1 MAKAKHGKPLYDQLW
16 VVGCAQSC
24 AADLPAVLANL
35 ERLRGL
41 FRSSRLLVLE
51 NDSSD
56 DTREILARHGQADPG
71 LQALAFT
78 GLNERIPVKTLR
90 LAHLRNG
97 AMAWLRQEGAF
108 AQEALVLVLDLDAVN
123 AAPWDLERYRE
134 VLEWFWQKPKAA
146 AVFANQLGPY
156 YDLWALRHPQLC
168 PDDIWECMLAAK
180 LAQPALDDAALL
192 EQVITPRRL
201 HFEPSLAPFKV
212 ESAFGGLGFYKT
224 QWLAANPLPYVG
236 DVTRWLELQ
245 GRPQLIRWQCAE
257 HVSFHAGLRA
267 AGGSLWLHPGLLNWP
282 TEALPDGLRLNPA
295 SWRHLS
301 F

>member
-1 MAKAKHGKPLYDQLW
+1 MAKAKHGNPLYDQLW

-24 AADLPAVLANL
+24 APDLPAVLANL

-78 GLNERIPVKTLR
+78 GLNGRIPVKTLR

-97 AMAWLRQEGAF
+97 AMAWLRQVGAF

-123 AAPWDLERYRE
+123 AAPWDFERYRE

-192 EQVITPRRL
+192 EQVITPRQL

-212 ESAFGGLGFYKT
+212 DSAFGGLGFYKT
-224 QWLAANPLPYVG
+224 QWLAVNPLPYVG

-282 TEALPDGLRLNPA
+282 TEALPNGLRLNPA

>member
-1 MAKAKHGKPLYDQLW
+1 MAKAKLWNQLW
-16 VVGCAQSC
+16 VVGCAQNC
-24 AADLPAVLANL
+24 AEDLPGVLANV
-35 ERLRGL
+35 ERLRARFGE
-41 FRSSRLLVLE
+41 SRVLVLE
-51 NDSSD
+51 NDSTD
-56 DTREILARHGQADPG
+56 ATRELLTRHAQRDQG
-71 LQALAFT
+71 LRALAIAD
-78 GLNERIPVKTLR
+78 LNARIPVKTLR

-97 AMAWLRQEGAF
+97 AMAWLRRQGAF
-108 AQEALVLVLDLDAVN
+108 EQEALVLVLDLDAVN
-123 AAPWDLERYRE
+123 ASPWDLDRFAA

-201 HFEPSLAPFKV
+201 QFEPSLAPFKV
-212 ESAFGGLGFYKT
+212 DSAFGGLGFYKT

-236 DVTRWLELQ
+236 EVTRWLELQ
-245 GRPQLIRWQCAE
+245 GRQQLIRWQCAE

-267 AGGSLWLHPGLLNWP
+267 AGGSLWLHPALLNWP